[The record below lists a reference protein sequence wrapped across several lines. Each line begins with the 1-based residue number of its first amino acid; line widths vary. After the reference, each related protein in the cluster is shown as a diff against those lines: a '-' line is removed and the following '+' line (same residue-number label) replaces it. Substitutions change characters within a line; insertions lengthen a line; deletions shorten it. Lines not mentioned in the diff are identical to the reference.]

1 MSYRGVPHRPGMLS
15 LPQRILHHLATWLL
29 AASGLAFLWMKYVL
43 EPSDD
48 PFTVVNHPWQP
59 YALDLHV
66 LAAPLWL
73 VALGMMLQE
82 HVLGRLR
89 NPLRRRG
96 RYGGAAMTGLLLPM
110 VASGYLLQVVTAEG
124 WRPVLVW
131 THVITASTYLA
142 VFLGHMV
149 MARRAIR
156 QLRASADGPARGIA
170 DAPAPISPAGTQRR
184 TGSLR
189 S

>member
-1 MSYRGVPHRPGMLS
+1 MLS
-15 LPQRILHHLATWLL
+15 LPHRILHHVATWLL
-29 AASGLAFLWMKYVL
+29 AASGVSFLWMKYLL

-73 VALGMMLQE
+73 LAIGMMLEE

-96 RYGGAAMTGLLLPM
+96 RYGGAGMAGLLLPM

-131 THVITASTYLA
+131 THVITAGAYLTL
-142 VFLGHMV
+142 FLGHMV
-149 MARRAIR
+149 MAGRTVRRRRAG
-156 QLRASADGPARGIA
+156 ADDPARRIG
-170 DAPAPISPAGTQRR
+170 DVPAAMPPAGTRRRAGSQR
-184 TGSLR
+184 S
-189 S
+189 